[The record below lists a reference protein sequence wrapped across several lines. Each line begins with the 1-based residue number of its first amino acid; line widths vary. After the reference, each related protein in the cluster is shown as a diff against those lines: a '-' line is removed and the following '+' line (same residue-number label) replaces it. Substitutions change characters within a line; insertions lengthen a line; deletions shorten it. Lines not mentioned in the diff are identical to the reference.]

1 VAFFPGAGSLRPT
14 LGPFSGDRMSNSL
27 LPTTAPDTPR
37 TLSWWPLLR
46 SFRLAFRLR
55 QLMLAAV
62 GLLLTTAA
70 LRGLEP
76 WLPGGPF
83 PLPPQPWEIDLGF
96 GTPTPL
102 ELVAGGIDDPQRL
115 ARNALGNVRVPLGP
129 ARDFIEPAREAWDPR
144 AEWHE
149 VLGAGLRWFVW
160 VAMWS
165 IFGTALCRSAAVE
178 FAREQ
183 STHIWGALRFGA
195 TRAPAVLGGLL
206 LPLVAVAGLGA
217 LLALGG
223 LLGRLPYVGPLVLA
237 VVWGLQ
243 LIVGVLLMVVL
254 LGLVCGWPL
263 MFATV
268 AVEGTDA
275 FDALSRS
282 YNYLYERPLRQ
293 LAQVA
298 ITLVWGSFATFCVL
312 LLAQWVVQLTLWG
325 TSWGATR
332 EVLNDFAEQVPAL
345 LRADTVAAAVTV
357 PVGDETPVA
366 GAVGALPRWVARGW
380 FRLLATLVTGFVYS
394 FFFSSM
400 TVMYFLLRQSVDG
413 NDLDEVYLGNEPE
426 PDDLLPLVGAAAMGV
441 DLSKVGQA
449 SPPDE
454 TPPDNPPY
462 PAPR

>member
-1 VAFFPGAGSLRPT
+1 
-14 LGPFSGDRMSNSL
+14 
-27 LPTTAPDTPR
+27 
-37 TLSWWPLLR
+37 
-46 SFRLAFRLR
+46 
-55 QLMLAAV
+55 
-62 GLLLTTAA
+62 
-70 LRGLEP
+70 
-76 WLPGGPF
+76 
-83 PLPPQPWEIDLGF
+83 
-96 GTPTPL
+96 
-102 ELVAGGIDDPQRL
+102 
-115 ARNALGNVRVPLGP
+115 
-129 ARDFIEPAREAWDPR
+129 
-144 AEWHE
+144 
-149 VLGAGLRWFVW
+149 
-160 VAMWS
+160 
-165 IFGTALCRSAAVE
+165 
-178 FAREQ
+178 
-183 STHIWGALRFGA
+183 
-195 TRAPAVLGGLL
+195 
-206 LPLVAVAGLGA
+206 
-217 LLALGG
+217 
-223 LLGRLPYVGPLVLA
+223 VGPLVLA

-293 LAQVA
+293 LGQVA